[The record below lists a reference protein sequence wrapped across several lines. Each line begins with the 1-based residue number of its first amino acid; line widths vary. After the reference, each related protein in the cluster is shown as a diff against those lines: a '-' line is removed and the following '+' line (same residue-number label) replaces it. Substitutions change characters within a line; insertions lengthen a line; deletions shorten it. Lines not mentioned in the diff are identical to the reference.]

1 MINFRYHLVSLI
13 GVFLALAVGVVLGAG
28 PLQNAISNVGS
39 DEAAVASVAD
49 LQEELAAASAEGEAG
64 QELASALAE
73 QVLPGTMSGKNIAV
87 VVLPDATSADVD
99 VATSALEQAGA
110 QVLGPVELTEAFVS
124 QDANTY
130 RETLAS
136 PVSSYLAG
144 RPADPSPA
152 AVLAT
157 GLVET
162 LTVDSP
168 DAELIGGMLTD
179 EATPLVVALPTE
191 LADGLMLVGAGS
203 ERAVEVDKTQ
213 SGNEAGGDAGA
224 VSVAPLTRDGWIA
237 LGTAFADAGVPAVA
251 VGQAATAD
259 QFIAVLREASSPL
272 ATADRG
278 GSQMGALNAVLALVS
293 SAAGSY
299 GTQSGA
305 LEVLAPLP

>member
-179 EATPLVVALPTE
+179 EATPLVVALSTE

-203 ERAVEVDKTQ
+203 ERPAGVDQTQ
-213 SGNEAGGDAGA
+213 SGNEAGGDAA
-224 VSVAPLTRDGWIA
+224 VSVAPLTRAGWSA
-237 LGTAFADAGVPAVA
+237 LGTAFADASVPAVA
-251 VGQAATAD
+251 VGQAATAG
-259 QFIAVLREASSPL
+259 QFIAVLREAGSPL

-278 GSQMGALNAVLALVS
+278 GSPMGALNAVLALAS
-293 SAAGSY
+293 GATGSY

>member
-203 ERAVEVDKTQ
+203 ERPAGVDQTQ
-213 SGNEAGGDAGA
+213 SGNEAGGNAA

-237 LGTAFADAGVPAVA
+237 LGTAFADASVPAVA

-259 QFIAVLREASSPL
+259 QFIAVLREAGSPL

-278 GSQMGALNAVLALVS
+278 GGPMGALNAVLTLAS
-293 SAAGSY
+293 GATGSY

>member
-203 ERAVEVDKTQ
+203 ERPAGVDQTQ
-213 SGNEAGGDAGA
+213 SGNEAGGNAA

-237 LGTAFADAGVPAVA
+237 LGTAFADASVPAVA

-259 QFIAVLREASSPL
+259 QFIAVLREAGSPL

-278 GSQMGALNAVLALVS
+278 GSPMGALNAVLALAS
-293 SAAGSY
+293 GATGSY

>member
-144 RPADPSPA
+144 RPADPSPV

-203 ERAVEVDKTQ
+203 ERPAGVDQTQ
-213 SGNEAGGDAGA
+213 SGNEAGGDAA
-224 VSVAPLTRDGWIA
+224 VSVAPLTRAGWSA

-259 QFIAVLREASSPL
+259 QFIAVLREAGSPL

-278 GSQMGALNAVLALVS
+278 GSPMGALNAVLALAS
-293 SAAGSY
+293 GATGSY

>member
-110 QVLGPVELTEAFVS
+110 QALGPVELTEAFVS

-203 ERAVEVDKTQ
+203 ERPAGVDQTQ
-213 SGNEAGGDAGA
+213 SGNEAGGDAA
-224 VSVAPLTRDGWIA
+224 VSVAPLTRAGWSA

-278 GSQMGALNAVLALVS
+278 GSPMGALNAVLALAS
-293 SAAGSY
+293 GATGSY

>member
-203 ERAVEVDKTQ
+203 ERPAGVDQTQ
-213 SGNEAGGDAGA
+213 SGNEAGGDAA

-237 LGTAFADAGVPAVA
+237 LGTAFADASVPAVA

-259 QFIAVLREASSPL
+259 QFIAVLREAGSPL

-278 GSQMGALNAVLALVS
+278 GSPMGALNAVLALAS
-293 SAAGSY
+293 GATGSY

>member
-203 ERAVEVDKTQ
+203 ERPAGVDQTQ
-213 SGNEAGGDAGA
+213 SGNEAGGDAA
-224 VSVAPLTRDGWIA
+224 VSVAPLTRAGWSA

-259 QFIAVLREASSPL
+259 QFIAVLREAGSPL

-278 GSQMGALNAVLALVS
+278 GSPMGVLNAVLALAS
-293 SAAGSY
+293 SATGSY

>member
-179 EATPLVVALPTE
+179 EATPLVVALSTE

-203 ERAVEVDKTQ
+203 ERPAGVDQTQ
-213 SGNEAGGDAGA
+213 SGNEAGGDAA

-237 LGTAFADAGVPAVA
+237 LGTAFADASVPAVA

-259 QFIAVLREASSPL
+259 QFIAVLREAGSPL

-278 GSQMGALNAVLALVS
+278 GSPMGALNAVLALAS
-293 SAAGSY
+293 GATGSY

>member
-179 EATPLVVALPTE
+179 EATPLVVALSTE

-203 ERAVEVDKTQ
+203 ERPAGVDQTQ
-213 SGNEAGGDAGA
+213 SGNEAGGNAA

-237 LGTAFADAGVPAVA
+237 LGTAFADASVPAVA

-259 QFIAVLREASSPL
+259 QFIAVLREAGSPL

-278 GSQMGALNAVLALVS
+278 GSPMGVLNAVLALAS
-293 SAAGSY
+293 GATGSY

>member
-168 DAELIGGMLTD
+168 DAQLIGGMLTD

-203 ERAVEVDKTQ
+203 ERPAGVDQTQ
-213 SGNEAGGDAGA
+213 SGNEAGGDAA
-224 VSVAPLTRDGWIA
+224 VSVAPLTRAGWSA

-259 QFIAVLREASSPL
+259 QFIAVLREAGSPL

-278 GSQMGALNAVLALVS
+278 GSPMGALNAVLALAS
-293 SAAGSY
+293 GATGSY